1 MTPLLA
7 ASVALD
13 VTPRDDEEAAMAGIS
28 GSGREGE
35 IDKADDPTLAPS
47 HLRHSGK

>member
-13 VTPRDDEEAAMAGIS
+13 VTPRAHDELQRLGSVDQAG
-28 GSGREGE
+28 RAK
-35 IDKADDPTLAPS
+35 IDKPDDPT
-47 HLRHSGK
+47 